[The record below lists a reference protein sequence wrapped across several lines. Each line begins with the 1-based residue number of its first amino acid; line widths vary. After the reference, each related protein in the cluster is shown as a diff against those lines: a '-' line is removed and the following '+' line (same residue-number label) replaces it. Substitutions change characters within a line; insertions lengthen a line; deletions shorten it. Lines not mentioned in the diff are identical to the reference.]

1 MVTKEVF
8 APCDQYTLQAEAF
21 SQAVRGERK
30 LNWGVEDAIAHMKIL
45 DAIFESEKTGGWAKV
60 G

>member
-1 MVTKEVF
+1 VTKEVF
-8 APCDQYTLQAEAF
+8 APCDQYTLQGEAF

-30 LNWGVEDAIAHMKIL
+30 LDYGVEHAIAHMKIL
-45 DAIFESEKTGGWAKV
+45 DSIFESEKSGAWVKV